1 MARLRVSSGLEV
13 DGYGGA
19 YYRRTA
25 ADIDLPGLNSD
36 QVQQPPGL
44 ADYLIAFWAVSID
57 AVCQHAHMRL
67 VDTGP
72 KQPHGLQS
80 ARRGSTRSKA

>member
-1 MARLRVSSGLEV
+1 MGGHHRLKSRQILGAVSCPCPLLSSHVYGLQGLEAVARLRVSSGLEV

-36 QVQQPPGL
+36 QVQP
-44 ADYLIAFWAVSID
+44 AACWA
-57 AVCQHAHMRL
+57 C
-67 VDTGP
+67 
-72 KQPHGLQS
+72 
-80 ARRGSTRSKA
+80 